1 MDRWLVRPL
10 EARDLDAVAALE
22 RAVFSDP
29 WSRRSFVE
37 LLALD
42 TVRAFVADDG
52 RGGVAGYAV
61 CSVAA
66 DEAELLNLAT
76 APAQRR
82 QGVGRHLVGAVLEWL
97 AGRGAARVFLEVRR
111 SNGAAIGMYAAA
123 GFETLGVRRDYYRRP
138 TEDAVTMGLD
148 LGSRSAEKR

>member
-1 MDRWLVRPL
+1 MGALRARPL
-10 EARDLDAVAALE
+10 EARDLDAVAAIE

-37 LLALD
+37 LLDLD
-42 TVRAFVADDG
+42 SVRGFVADDG

-61 CSVAA
+61 CSLAA
-66 DEAELLNLAT
+66 DEAEILNLAT
-76 APAQRR
+76 APELRR
-82 QGVGRHLVGAVLEWL
+82 QGVGRILLGAVLDWL
-97 AGRGAARVFLEVRR
+97 AGRGAARVYLEVRR
-111 SNGAAIGMYAAA
+111 SNVAAIQLYAGA
-123 GFETLGVRRDYYRRP
+123 GFGTLGARRDYYRKP